1 MVATRESV
9 LLFLG
14 IAAWLIL
21 VAASRSAVLFFRNCR
36 MLSFTNC
43 EGVSSH
49 FRIPNRPISYWT
61 DHRPAYLGNSFTCI
75 QYRMCYT
82 CPGPFF
88 NVNSTVMSI
97 W

>member
-1 MVATRESV
+1 
-9 LLFLG
+9 
-14 IAAWLIL
+14 
-21 VAASRSAVLFFRNCR
+21 

-88 NVNSTVMSI
+88 QCEFNCDVNLVIELTKLVHMYEHSAPIFNVDAAVVSV